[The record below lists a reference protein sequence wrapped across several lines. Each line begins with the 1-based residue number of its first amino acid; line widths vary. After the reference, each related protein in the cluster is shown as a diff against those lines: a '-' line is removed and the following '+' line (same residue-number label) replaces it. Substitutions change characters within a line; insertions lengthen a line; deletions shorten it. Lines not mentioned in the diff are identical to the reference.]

1 MTGKV
6 SIKKEKVIKSFGW
19 SSSIQRLLAK
29 KAVIIFIFA
38 S

>member
-6 SIKKEKVIKSFGW
+6 SIKKEKNHHFFEHCLP
-19 SSSIQRLLAK
+19 IQRLLEK

-38 S
+38 T

>member
-1 MTGKV
+1 MIGKV
-6 SIKKEKVIKSFGW
+6 SIKKEKVINFFERRIP
-19 SSSIQRLLAK
+19 IQRLLEK

>member
-1 MTGKV
+1 MIGKV
-6 SIKKEKVIKSFGW
+6 SIKKEKVINFFDW
-19 SSSIQRLLAK
+19 HLSIQRLLEK